1 MEIPDNSATIA
12 VLFGDAS
19 NRSSRLNNLALREL
33 DKGLG
38 QFTSKTYELAIE
50 SFNKAIRLSPGS
62 ETAVNAYDY
71 KARAQLSQGNTQAA
85 IESYKSAL
93 KINPE
98 RDDLHVQ
105 LGNIYTTEERYAE
118 AAEQYEQAVN
128 NNPSAANRYSLGQGY
143 MAIGRLDEAKAQFE
157 LVRQASPKD
166 PFGNFGLGQVYARQA
181 RYDFAVEAFDA
192 AITIKPDH
200 WESYVEKGYALVDS
214 GAIDLA
220 ADIATSLETDNEAL
234 ADQLSQYIYEKTQPK
249 MVAAYSDPV
258 FAVFPAAL
266 GPGTLVA
273 GLNAYLLNANTE
285 RTFAMVFQFSKQM
298 DINSVQNISN
308 WTIARAAGSG
318 RGDGYNLDMALPDTE
333 AVLSATPLSVNYNDQ
348 DMTATVLF
356 KVSQN
361 AGANAT
367 IDPSHIN
374 FTFNGKDAL
383 GLTMDKSADMYS
395 GFSSFA

>member
-38 QFTSKTYELAIE
+38 QFTSKSYELAIE

-62 ETAVNAYDY
+62 ETAVNANDY

-85 IESYKSAL
+85 IESYRSAL
-93 KINPE
+93 RINAE

-118 AAEQYEQAVN
+118 AAEQYELAVKS
-128 NNPSAANRYSLGQGY
+128 NPSAANRYSLGQGY

-166 PFGNFGLGQVYARQA
+166 PFGNFGLGQVYARQE
-181 RYDFAVEAFDA
+181 RYDFSVEAFDA
-192 AITIKPDH
+192 AIAIKPDH

-214 GAIDLA
+214 GAIDQA
-220 ADIATSLETDNEAL
+220 TDIATSLETDNEAL
-234 ADQLSQYIYEKTQPK
+234 AAQLSQYIYEKSNPR

-273 GLNAYLLNANTE
+273 GLNAYLLNASTE

-298 DINSVQNISN
+298 DVNSVQNTSN
-308 WTIARAAGSG
+308 WTISRASGSG

-333 AVLSATPLSVNYNDQ
+333 AAISAAPLSVYYNDQ

-356 KVSQN
+356 KISQN
-361 AGANAT
+361 AAANAT

-374 FTFNGKDAL
+374 FSFNGKDAL
-383 GLTMDKSADMYS
+383 GLTMDKTADMYS